1 MTVTLVWA
9 EAHGGV
15 IGSGGDIPWHIPEDM
30 ARFKELTGGA
40 PVVMGRRTWQSL
52 PDRFRPLPGRRNIV
66 VTRQTGW
73 AAPGAEVAHAVDAEL
88 FARLPEDVWIL
99 GGGEI
104 YRQCLPFAS
113 RLEVTEVDLD
123 VDGDTVAP
131 SIDES
136 WRRTVDPVEGWHLSR
151 TGIRYRF
158 ASYWR

>member
-30 ARFKELTGGA
+30 AHFKELTSGA
-40 PVVMGRRTWQSL
+40 PVIMGRRTWDSL
-52 PDRFRPLPGRRNIV
+52 PERFRPLPDRRNIV
-66 VTRQTGW
+66 VTRRAGW
-73 AAPGAEVAHAVDAEL
+73 TAPGAEVIHSVDAEL
-88 FARLPEDVWIL
+88 FARLPGDVWVM

-104 YRQCLPFAS
+104 YRQSLPFAS

-131 SIDES
+131 RIDES
-136 WRRTVDPVEGWHLSR
+136 WKRTVDPEEGWHLSR

-158 ASYWR
+158 GSYTR